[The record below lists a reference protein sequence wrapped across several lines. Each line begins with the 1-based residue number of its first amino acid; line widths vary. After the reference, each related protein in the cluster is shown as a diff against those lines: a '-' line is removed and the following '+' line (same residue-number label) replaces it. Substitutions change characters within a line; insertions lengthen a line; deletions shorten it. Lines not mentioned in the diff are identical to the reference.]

1 MQVFQNNLVYLME
14 IQKTK
19 RLKNALCKKT
29 IRPIVMEQAI
39 TDLSNFHVLISE
51 NCLIS

>member
-29 IRPIVMEQAI
+29 IIVMEQAI